1 MTFLPIKEDFLH
13 YIWRTKKVPLHHLE
27 TIDGRR
33 VEILDYGIYNVDA
46 GPDFFNAKVRIE
58 DTVWAGNIEMHVFS
72 SDWNKHLHHSDRA
85 YDNVILHVVY
95 ENDREVKFQNK
106 EYNIPTIE
114 MKGKIPGVFLNQYLY
129 LMQSQ
134 DQIPCARLLPDLNM
148 EKIQFW
154 KYSLV
159 VERLF
164 QKSANIKT
172 LLHETKNDWE
182 ESLYIL
188 IARYFGAK
196 VNAEPFE
203 RLARSLPLSL
213 LAKNKDKL
221 STVEAL
227 LFGQAGMLR
236 ADYKDEYYQQL
247 KKEYN
252 FLKHKYQL
260 QPIDAVTWKF
270 SKLRPV
276 NFPTIRIAQ
285 FASFIAQ
292 NSGLFSKI
300 KESVNPTDI
309 KTMLKSTASE
319 YWDTHYKFDSDAN
332 YQKKVTGSDFEIIL
346 LINSVCPILYYYGK
360 VHDEETFIDKAIH
373 ILEQLAAET
382 NTITNMWKAYG
393 LNSKTSFDS
402 QALIQ
407 LKTQYCQEF
416 QCLRCVIGNEIMNK
430 GK

>member
-1 MTFLPIKEDFLH
+1 
-13 YIWRTKKVPLHHLE
+13 
-27 TIDGRR
+27 
-33 VEILDYGIYNVDA
+33 
-46 GPDFFNAKVRIE
+46 
-58 DTVWAGNIEMHVFS
+58 
-72 SDWNKHLHHSDRA
+72 
-85 YDNVILHVVY
+85 
-95 ENDREVKFQNK
+95 
-106 EYNIPTIE
+106 
-114 MKGKIPGVFLNQYLY
+114 
-129 LMQSQ
+129 
-134 DQIPCARLLPDLNM
+134 M

-172 LLHETKNDWE
+172 LLNETKNDWE

-252 FLKHKYQL
+252 FLKHKYKL

-346 LINSVCPILYYYGK
+346 LINAVCPILYYYGK

-393 LNSKTSFDS
+393 LKSKTSFDS